1 MSEQRASH
9 SHKFVVSC
17 TMYLEADLLSK
28 SFFTRP
34 EAEAYRNWLIEEKD
48 KHPNDVV
55 VLSFRPSCS
64 YPASVGD
71 LLALYERLHASLDV
85 EDTSKINE
93 NWDGWKLLSDWS
105 GHVAREVTSRTGR
118 TVGDLSQS
126 TGMQSRFNQK
136 VQRDGS

>member
-34 EAEAYRNWLIEEKD
+34 EAEAHRNWLIEEKD
-48 KHPNDVV
+48 KHPDDVV
-55 VLSFRPSCS
+55 VLSFRPSLSHCA
-64 YPASVGD
+64 YPESVGD
-71 LLALYERLHASLDV
+71 LLALYERLHAALDV
-85 EDTSKINE
+85 EDASKINE

-105 GHVAREVTSRTGR
+105 GHVAREVKFCTGR
-118 TVGDLSQS
+118 TVGEL
-126 TGMQSRFNQK
+126 RLVEKN
-136 VQRDGS
+136 